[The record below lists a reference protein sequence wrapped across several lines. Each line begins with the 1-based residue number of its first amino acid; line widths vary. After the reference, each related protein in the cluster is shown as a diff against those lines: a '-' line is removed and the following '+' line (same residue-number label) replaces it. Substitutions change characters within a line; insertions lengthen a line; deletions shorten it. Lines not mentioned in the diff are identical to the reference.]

1 MQRKAHLL
9 FLPAS
14 RRVRGEFERGL
25 PLIYGVQLVQLV
37 SMAESHGLKKA
48 VQRFLLICF
57 LGFET
62 VVFSTVSSYLD
73 TIRNNVILK
82 NWDKPLTQL
91 GLGVL

>member
-48 VQRFLLICF
+48 VRRFLLICF

-73 TIRNNVILK
+73 TIRNNGLFQMCNK
-82 NWDKPLTQL
+82 TLT
-91 GLGVL
+91 